1 MYNEKIINTIKE
13 FLNEDLENLNKQ
25 LTGEI
30 DYFQG
35 YLLGRKSIIEFVL
48 NSIDIGKDDK

>member
-1 MYNEKIINTIKE
+1 MYNENIINTIKE
-13 FLNEDLENLNKQ
+13 FLNEELERINEK